1 MSTINFG
8 PDLRAVAKIEAIPMI
23 LRMVKQATGMRFAA
37 VARVTDKQ
45 WVTCAVD
52 DSIAFGLKP
61 GDELAL
67 ETTICNEIRQHRT
80 PVIFAHASE
89 HPLFSRHHTPKLYG
103 LESYVSIP
111 IVRANGDFFGTLCAI
126 DSAPANLD
134 IPVITETLTLFAQLI
149 AANLDMQASVDE
161 SQQELEIE
169 KKTGHLREQLIAVL
183 GHDLRTPL
191 SAIRMGADMLES
203 KLVDRPERRLAT
215 AIQSSAKRMGSLIE
229 NILDFARGRLGSG
242 IPVEPQIVETLQSD
256 LQRVIAE
263 ITAAYPLV
271 SIEQSISVPPLNRCD
286 PIRLCQLLANL
297 LANAVTHGER
307 GGLIKV
313 DISVEA
319 CHLVISVWN
328 RGVPIEPELMPKLFQ
343 PYTRSE
349 QGQREGLG
357 LGLYIAAEIVRG
369 HHGTIAVTSNEADG
383 TCFTARL
390 PTLAVPAQQ
399 ATLLPETPPPAPD
412 NHP

>member
-1 MSTINFG
+1 
-8 PDLRAVAKIEAIPMI
+8 MI

-52 DSIAFGLKP
+52 DSISFGLKP

-89 HPLFSRHHTPKLYG
+89 HPLFSTHHTPKLYG

-126 DSAPANLD
+126 DPAPAELD
-134 IPVITETLTLFAQLI
+134 IPVVTETLTLFAQLI

-161 SQQELEIE
+161 SQQALTTE
-169 KKTGHLREQLIAVL
+169 KETGHLREQLIAVL

-191 SAIRMGADMLES
+191 SAIRMGAEMLES
-203 KLVDRPERRLAT
+203 KLMDRPERRLAT

-242 IPVEPQIVETLQSD
+242 IPVEAQIVETLQSD

-263 ITAAYPLV
+263 IVAAHPLA
-271 SIEQSISVPPLNRCD
+271 SIEQSISVPALNRCD
-286 PIRLCQLLANL
+286 PLRLCQLLSNL
-297 LANAVTHGER
+297 LANAVSHGKR
-307 GGLIKV
+307 SGVIRVNVG
-313 DISVEA
+313 VEA
-319 CHLVISVWN
+319 CQLVISVWN
-328 RGVPIEPELMPKLFQ
+328 QGVPIEPELMTKLFQ

-369 HHGTIAVTSNEADG
+369 HNGTIAVTSSEADG

-390 PTLAVPAQQ
+390 PMLAVSAQE
-399 ATLLPETPPPAPD
+399 AAFVPSKPPTPD
-412 NHP
+412 SHP